1 MVVCRKDPLDLDTES
16 GTTATQI
23 GEVNPNEAEKT
34 VGTSLP
40 MVSRAILI
48 SRPNSHPFQERHLI
62 LDQPVKVGRSV
73 ARCRPAPNNA
83 IFDCKVLSRNHA
95 LLWYENGK
103 FFLQDTKSSNGTFV
117 NNQRLSKGSE
127 ESPAREVSSGD
138 IVQFGVDVV
147 ENTRKVT
154 HGCIVATLKLFLPDG
169 KEAKASPT
177 TAVVSTSP
185 GTTISTQDLYQLSQY
200 LQEAL
205 HREQILETKLATLQR
220 VVSNSQEASDS
231 GWKVLIDEDRLL
243 SRIETLESQL
253 QDASKNTCE
262 DKLREELT
270 KLQEEKDKY
279 QNTAKE
285 SLRKVLQE
293 KLEAVRRAQDL
304 ESSLTAAEVE
314 CNHLHDVYENT
325 QRELQLLAS
334 KNDEHLKEIKELTK
348 KLKEA
353 EDKEEEMSN
362 KIKEEKQELEN
373 QLEEMK
379 KQETVLAAQI
389 ESLQADN
396 DFAKEQLMA
405 MKARFEKLKTEQNE
419 DGIFDIVET
428 NGVVMQPQGIQVDII
443 SEKFITTDASVNG
456 SLSISEEVEKL
467 KCQLENSEKD
477 LVESRNRIQELTMK
491 LDKVEHE
498 KQKSQLTIE
507 KLKGEIDVLKG
518 KLEDLSDQETN
529 DASLTI
535 IYRNGDEEKES
546 DTSSSWITSQEKCN
560 KLRLEIEELQAQH
573 LQNIVTQHQ
582 LTCTVTLL
590 RELLKEAREE
600 KTKAE
605 GEATQLQELGYKSN
619 SSDQT
624 QPELSDL
631 HKLMEK
637 AQQEAKD
644 RGNEVLHLQTELTK
658 TGESLQD
665 AKQQVTAIR
674 EKVSELEQ
682 VSRRKQEEVS
692 SLKILLEEE
701 KKVQQKLTAAIEQT
715 KKQLQEVQQN
725 AKQSQNEAEHLKKKV
740 KSLSEELRNK
750 ANVEKST
757 VEDNKNTAE
766 YSAVREECASLRA
779 RLQSLEA
786 EIKKYRNDKVKLSSD
801 YKKLQD
807 SYDELETLKI
817 ALENKGNNYWK
828 EELENMK
835 SRFEGVQEK
844 LIKAQEE
851 IFLLNE
857 CYADCNKEKS
867 HLQRELKA
875 AKEDFQCMSSHS
887 RTVALCS
894 VLFAVLLAFLL
905 TFCPTISH
913 VTGTSEANNQT

>member
-220 VVSNSQEASDS
+220 VVSSSQEASDS

-253 QDASKNTCE
+253 QGASKNTSE
-262 DKLREELT
+262 DKLREELM

-304 ESSLTAAEVE
+304 ESSLAAAEVE
-314 CNHLHDVYENT
+314 CNHLHNVYENT

-334 KNDEHLKEIKELTK
+334 KNDEHLKEISELTK

-353 EDKEEEMSN
+353 EDKEQELSN
-362 KIKEEKQELEN
+362 KVKQEKQELEN

-419 DGIFDIVET
+419 NEIFDIVET
-428 NGVVMQPQGIQVDII
+428 NGVLMQPQGIQVDII
-443 SEKFITTDASVNG
+443 SEKFISTDGSVNG
-456 SLSISEEVEKL
+456 SLLSTSEEVEKL
-467 KCQLENSEKD
+467 KCQLDNSEKD

-491 LDKVEHE
+491 FDKVEHE
-498 KQKSQLTIE
+498 KQKSQLTVE

-518 KLEDLSDQETN
+518 KLQDLSENDSN

-535 IYRNGDEEKES
+535 IYRNENEEKEC

-560 KLRLEIEELQAQH
+560 KLRLEMEELQ
-573 LQNIVTQHQ
+573 
-582 LTCTVTLL
+582 
-590 RELLKEAREE
+590 ELLKEAREE
-600 KTKAE
+600 KAKAE
-605 GEATQLQELGYKSN
+605 GEATQLQEELLYKTKP
-619 SSDQT
+619 SDQT
-624 QPELSDL
+624 PPELSNL

-644 RGNEVLHLQTELTK
+644 RSNEVITLQMELTK

-665 AKQQVTAIR
+665 TKQQVTALR
-674 EKVSELEQ
+674 EKVTELEQ
-682 VSRRKQEEVS
+682 VSRRKQEEIS

-701 KKVQQKLTAAIEQT
+701 RKVQQKLTAAMEQT
-715 KKQLQEVQQN
+715 KKQFQEAQQN
-725 AKQSQNEAEHLKKKV
+725 AKQSQNEAEHIKKKV

-750 ANVEKST
+750 TNVEKST
-757 VEDNKNTAE
+757 VEDNKNATD
-766 YSAVREECASLRA
+766 YTAVREECSSLRA

-786 EIKKYRNDKVKLSSD
+786 EVKRYRNDKVKLSAD

-828 EELENMK
+828 EELEKVK
-835 SRFEGVQEK
+835 SRFEGIQEK

-851 IFLLNE
+851 ILFLNE

-867 HLQRELKA
+867 HLQRELKT
-875 AKEDFQCMSSHS
+875 AKEDLQCMSSHS

-913 VTGTSEANNQT
+913 ITGTNEANNQT

>member
-220 VVSNSQEASDS
+220 VVSSSQEASDS

-253 QDASKNTCE
+253 QGASKNTSE
-262 DKLREELT
+262 DKLREELM

-304 ESSLTAAEVE
+304 ESSLAAAEVE
-314 CNHLHDVYENT
+314 CNHLHNVYENT

-334 KNDEHLKEIKELTK
+334 KNDEHLKEISELTK

-353 EDKEEEMSN
+353 EDKEQELSN
-362 KIKEEKQELEN
+362 KVKQEKQELEN

-419 DGIFDIVET
+419 NEIFDIVET
-428 NGVVMQPQGIQVDII
+428 NGVLMQPQG
-443 SEKFITTDASVNG
+443 
-456 SLSISEEVEKL
+456 SLLSTSEEVEKL
-467 KCQLENSEKD
+467 KCQLDNSEKD

-491 LDKVEHE
+491 FDKVEHE
-498 KQKSQLTIE
+498 KQKSQLTVE

-518 KLEDLSDQETN
+518 KLQDLSENDSN

-535 IYRNGDEEKES
+535 IYRNENEEKEC

-560 KLRLEIEELQAQH
+560 KLRLEMEELQAQH

-600 KTKAE
+600 KAKAE
-605 GEATQLQELGYKSN
+605 GEATQLQEELLYKTKP
-619 SSDQT
+619 SDQT
-624 QPELSDL
+624 PPELSNL

-644 RGNEVLHLQTELTK
+644 RSNEVITLQMELTK

-665 AKQQVTAIR
+665 TKQQVTALR
-674 EKVSELEQ
+674 EKVTELEQ
-682 VSRRKQEEVS
+682 VSRRKQEEIS

-701 KKVQQKLTAAIEQT
+701 RKVQQKLTAAMEQT
-715 KKQLQEVQQN
+715 KKQFQEAQQN
-725 AKQSQNEAEHLKKKV
+725 AKQSQNEAEHIKKKV

-750 ANVEKST
+750 TNVEKST
-757 VEDNKNTAE
+757 VEDNKNATD
-766 YSAVREECASLRA
+766 YTAVREECSSLRA

-786 EIKKYRNDKVKLSSD
+786 EVKRYRNDKVKLSAD

-828 EELENMK
+828 EELEKVK
-835 SRFEGVQEK
+835 SRFEGIQEK

-851 IFLLNE
+851 ILFLNE

-867 HLQRELKA
+867 HLQRELKT
-875 AKEDFQCMSSHS
+875 AKEDLQCMSSHS

-913 VTGTSEANNQT
+913 ITGTNEANNQT